1 MEEADKIFIVYN
13 FSYCGKV
20 GVAFIKGY
28 WYTDNKYYCTVMRF
42 HHSRSSCNSLA
53 EAIGDTV
60 KKYGNKVTFTDS
72 HEFMRVYKNNF

>member
-20 GVAFIKGY
+20 GVAY